1 MWIAQAKS
9 ATTNILNKKWTAQ
22 VLNTWG
28 WAAKPEKTTV
38 VKLTIFPFPFRMNHS
53 SGLLALWW
61 ETGFREYD
69 HTSKRGGGETRQQNP
84 QKIENIKIVISI
96 GRSQLEPSKSAFPE
110 KQEVASFV
118 FVSNNCIK
126 LNVEPVLQN
135 RQEPFR
141 KDPRRDVQAYQEND
155 TKYFWKTYS
164 LKINLCISIHFFVIV
179 IVFRDR
185 FSL

>member
-1 MWIAQAKS
+1 MDSTSSEHLGMSCK
-9 ATTNILNKKWTAQ
+9 
-22 VLNTWG
+22 TW
-28 WAAKPEKTTV
+28 KNYCRETDHLP
-38 VKLTIFPFPFRMNHS
+38 LPFHMSHS

-84 QKIENIKIVISI
+84 RKIENIKILISME
-96 GRSQLEPSKSAFPE
+96 GVLEPSKSAFPE

>member
-1 MWIAQAKS
+1 MDSTSSEHLGMSCK
-9 ATTNILNKKWTAQ
+9 
-22 VLNTWG
+22 TW
-28 WAAKPEKTTV
+28 KNYCRETDHLP
-38 VKLTIFPFPFRMNHS
+38 LPFHMSHS

-96 GRSQLEPSKSAFPE
+96 GRSQLEPSKSAFLE

>member
-1 MWIAQAKS
+1 MDSRSSEHLGMSCK
-9 ATTNILNKKWTAQ
+9 
-22 VLNTWG
+22 TW
-28 WAAKPEKTTV
+28 KNYCRETDHLP
-38 VKLTIFPFPFRMNHS
+38 LPFHMSHS

-84 QKIENIKIVISI
+84 QKIENSKTLISI